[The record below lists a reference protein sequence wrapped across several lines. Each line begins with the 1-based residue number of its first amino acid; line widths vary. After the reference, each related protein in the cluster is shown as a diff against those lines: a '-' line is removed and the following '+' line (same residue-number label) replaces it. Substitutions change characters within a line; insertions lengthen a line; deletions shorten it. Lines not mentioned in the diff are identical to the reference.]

1 MMSTEVW
8 PWVELPIQTIVNSLE
23 HAHHLGFC
31 STNDIPPPPVTAD
44 AHIARQ
50 GTLMGE
56 MEIEFTVFCNIIY
69 VRVAILTL

>member
-1 MMSTEVW
+1 MMSTEAW

-50 GTLMGE
+50 
-56 MEIEFTVFCNIIY
+56 
-69 VRVAILTL
+69 